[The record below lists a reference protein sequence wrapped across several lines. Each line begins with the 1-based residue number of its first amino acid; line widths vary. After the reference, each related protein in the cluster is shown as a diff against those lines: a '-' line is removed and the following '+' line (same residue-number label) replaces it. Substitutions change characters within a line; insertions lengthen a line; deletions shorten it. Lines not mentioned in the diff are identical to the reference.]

1 MELPSFDPSEVHRT
15 LSLVVEDGGV
25 YETRVLDARLDRAWR
40 TGIVSGYFDDHEACI
55 VQLGRL
61 TNFSGIYITLNPVIR
76 ALLARRANRLDY
88 ALSSALTGDQHIAK
102 RRWLLID
109 IDPVRPSG
117 VSSTDQEKE
126 AAWKRTEMV
135 MDYLAKRGWPEPVI
149 ADSGNGFH
157 LLLRINLPVN
167 DNSVVQRLLRALAD
181 QFDDDVVK
189 IDRDVFNPSRIS
201 RLYGTL
207 TAKGD
212 SIPERQH
219 RLGKIITQTGAD

>member
-1 MELPSFDPSEVHRT
+1 MELPSFDPSEVRRT
-15 LSLVVEDGGV
+15 LSLVVEEGSV
-25 YETRVLDARLDRAWR
+25 YEIRVLDACLSKTWR
-40 TGIVSGYFDDHEACI
+40 TSTVSGYFDNHEACI
-55 VQLGRL
+55 VQLKRL

-88 ALSSALTGDQHIAK
+88 ALNSALTGDQHIVK

-109 IDPVRPSG
+109 VDPARPSG
-117 VSSTDQEKE
+117 VSSTDPEKE
-126 AAWKRTEMV
+126 AAWKRTETV
-135 MDYLAKRGWPEPVI
+135 MDYLAKHGWPEPVI

-157 LLLRINLPVN
+157 LLLRIDLPVN
-167 DNSVVQRLLRALAD
+167 DNGLVQRLLRVLAD
-181 QFDDDVVK
+181 QFDDDIVK
-189 IDRDVFNPSRIS
+189 IDRDVFNPARIS

-219 RLGKIITQTGAD
+219 RLGKIMGAGPA

>member
-25 YETRVLDARLDRAWR
+25 YETRATDARLDRAWR
-40 TGIVSGYFDDHEACI
+40 TGIVSGYFDNHAACI
-55 VQLGRL
+55 IQLKRL
-61 TNFSGIYITLNPVIR
+61 TTFSGIYITLNPVIR

-88 ALSSALTGDQHIAK
+88 ALSSALTGDQHIVK

-109 IDPVRPSG
+109 VDPVRPSG

-126 AAWKRTEMV
+126 EAWNRTERI

-157 LLLRINLPVN
+157 LLLRVELPVK
-167 DNSVVQRLLRALAD
+167 DNGLVQRLLNTLAD
-181 QFDDDVVK
+181 KFDDEAVI

-219 RLGKIITQTGAD
+219 RLGKIITPKRTN

>member
-1 MELPSFDPSEVHRT
+1 MKSPFFDPDEVLTT
-15 LSLVVEDGGV
+15 LTVLIEPGCVWEM
-25 YETRVLDARLDRAWR
+25 RVLDACLGRAWR
-40 TGIVSGYFDDHEACI
+40 TGIVSGYFDNHGACI
-55 VQLGRL
+55 AQLKRL

-88 ALSSALTGDQHIAK
+88 ALSSALTGDQHIVK

-126 AAWKRTEMV
+126 AAWKRAETV
-135 MDYLAKRGWPEPVI
+135 MDYLAKRDWPAPVI

-157 LLLRINLPVN
+157 LLLRTDLPVK
-167 DNSVVQRLLRALAD
+167 DNGLIQRLLSILAD
-181 QFDDDVVK
+181 QFDDDAVK
-189 IDRDVFNPSRIS
+189 IDRDVFNPSRIT

-212 SIPERQH
+212 SITERRH
-219 RLGKIITQTGAD
+219 RLGKIITPNGIV